1 MTEQR
6 YNQPVERDEID
17 KLNYQLELV
26 QKLHAESLRELQE
39 KEGGRLSREDKEAY
53 RAKRVAL
60 TEAHEHASKLIQDQI
75 ASTMA
80 ETRKRLALDLRYSG
94 ETAQEKEN
102 WQEAVRLV
110 ESAGDS
116 VQQIEQL
123 CHRAVRWG
131 DAELARALVLRWGGR
146 PEYKGLHEVL
156 SQVDPRVK
164 ATWDYECK
172 HGIYKKGAQAQTW
185 AGWQTVQRQPGAWS
199 EPVDIPGRPA
209 HLQPSYLKQQ
219 KRQMAFEKRNK

>member
-1 MTEQR
+1 MTEQEKQ
-6 YNQPVERDEID
+6 YNQPIDFDEID
-17 KLNYQLELV
+17 KLHVQLEVV
-26 QKLHAESLRELQE
+26 QKLHADSLRELQE
-39 KEGGRLSREDKEAY
+39 NEGKLLDKSDY
-53 RAKRVAL
+53 LAKRKAV
-60 TEAHEHASKLIQDQI
+60 TEAHEQASKLIQDQI

-80 ETRKRLALDLRYSG
+80 ETRKRLALELRYSG

-102 WQEAVRLV
+102 WAEAVRLV
-110 ESAGDS
+110 EGAGDS
-116 VQQIEQL
+116 VQKIEEL

-131 DAELARALVLRWGGR
+131 DCELARALVLIWGGR
-146 PEYKGLHEVL
+146 PDYKGLHEVL
-156 SQVDPRVK
+156 AQVDPRVK
-164 ATWDYECK
+164 ATFDYEVK

>member
-17 KLNYQLELV
+17 KLNYQLEVV
-26 QKLHAESLRELQE
+26 QKLHADSLRELQE
-39 KEGGRLSREDKEAY
+39 NEGKLLDKSDY
-53 RAKRVAL
+53 LAKRKAV
-60 TEAHEHASKLIQDQI
+60 TEAHEQASRLIQDQI

-80 ETRKRLALDLRYSG
+80 ETRKRLALELRYSG

-102 WQEAVRLV
+102 WAEAVRLV
-110 ESAGDS
+110 EGAGDS
-116 VQQIEQL
+116 VQKIEEL

-131 DAELARALVLRWGGR
+131 DCELARALVLIWGGR
-146 PEYKGLHEVL
+146 PGYRGLHEVL
-156 SQVDPRVK
+156 AQVDPRVK
-164 ATWDYECK
+164 ATYDYECK
-172 HGIYKKGAQAQTW
+172 HGIYKKGASSPTW

-199 EPVDIPGRPA
+199 QPVDIPGRPA

-219 KRQMAFEKRNK
+219 RREEFEKRNK

>member
-1 MTEQR
+1 MTEQEKQ
-6 YNQPVERDEID
+6 YNQPTQDFDEID
-17 KLNYQLELV
+17 KLSYQLEVV
-26 QKLHAESLRELQE
+26 QKLHADSLRELQE
-39 KEGGRLSREDKEAY
+39 NEGKLLDKSDY
-53 RAKRVAL
+53 LAKRKAV
-60 TEAHEHASKLIQDQI
+60 TEAHEQASKLIQDQI
-75 ASTMA
+75 ASTME
-80 ETRKRLALDLRYSG
+80 ETRKQLALSLRYSG

-102 WQEAVRLV
+102 WAEAVRLV
-110 ESAGDS
+110 EGAGDS

-131 DAELARALVLRWGGR
+131 DAELARALVMRWGGR
-146 PEYKGLHEVL
+146 PEYRGLHEVL
-156 SQVDPRVK
+156 SQVDARVK
-164 ATWDYECK
+164 ATFDYEVK

>member
-6 YNQPVERDEID
+6 DEIE
-17 KLNYQLELV
+17 QLQDALDHV
-26 QKLHAESLRELQE
+26 QKMHADSLRELQE
-39 KEGGRLSREDKEAY
+39 NEGKLLDKSAY
-53 RAKRVAL
+53 NAKRKL
-60 TEAHEHASKLIQDQI
+60 ITEAHEQASKKLVDQI
-75 ASTMA
+75 AELH
-80 ETRKRLALDLRYSG
+80 ETTRRNLALSLRYSG

-110 ESAGDS
+110 EQAGDS

-146 PEYKGLHEVL
+146 PEYRGLHEVL
-156 SQVDPRVK
+156 SQVDARVK
-164 ATWDYECK
+164 ATFDYEVK

>member
-1 MTEQR
+1 MTE
-6 YNQPVERDEID
+6 YNQPTEQLDTID
-17 KLNYQLELV
+17 KLSYQLEVV

-39 KEGGRLSREDKEAY
+39 TEGKLLDKSAY
-53 RAKRVAL
+53 RAKRQAI
-60 TEAHEHASKLIQDQI
+60 TEAHEQASKLIQDQI

-80 ETRKRLALDLRYSG
+80 ETRKQLALSLRYSG

-110 ESAGDS
+110 EQAGDS

-146 PEYKGLHEVL
+146 QDYKGLHEVL
-156 SQVDPRVK
+156 AQVDPRVK
-164 ATWDYECK
+164 ATFDYEVK
-172 HGIYKKGAQAQTW
+172 HGNYKKGASSMAW
-185 AGWQTVQRQPGAWS
+185 AGWQTIQRKQGEFS
-199 EPVDIPGRPA
+199 GVVDIPGRPA
-209 HLQPSYLKQQ
+209 HLQPGYLKQQ
-219 KRQMAFEKRNK
+219 RRAEFEQRNSNK

>member
-6 YNQPVERDEID
+6 YNQPTSELDEID
-17 KLNYQLELV
+17 KLHVQLEVV
-26 QKLHAESLRELQE
+26 QRLHADALRELQE
-39 KEGGRLSREDKEAY
+39 TDGKLLDKSAY
-53 RAKRVAL
+53 RAKRQAV
-60 TEAHEHASKLIQDQI
+60 TEAHEEASKVIQDQI
-75 ASTMA
+75 EQTH
-80 ETRKRLALDLRYSG
+80 ETTRRDLALALRYSG

-102 WQEAVRLV
+102 WAEAVRLV
-110 ESAGDS
+110 EGAGDS
-116 VQQIEQL
+116 VQKVEEL

-131 DAELARALVLRWGGR
+131 DAELARALVMRWGGR
-146 PEYKGLHEVL
+146 PGYRGLHEVL
-156 SQVDPRVK
+156 AQVDPRVK
-164 ATWDYECK
+164 ATFDFECK
-172 HGIYKKGAQAQTW
+172 HGIYKKGVQAVTW

>member
-6 YNQPVERDEID
+6 YNQPTSELDEID
-17 KLNYQLELV
+17 KLHVQLEAV
-26 QKLHAESLRELQE
+26 QKMHADSLRELQE
-39 KEGGRLSREDKEAY
+39 NEGKLLDKSDY
-53 RAKRVAL
+53 LAKRKAV
-60 TEAHEHASKLIQDQI
+60 TEAHEQASKLIQDQI

-102 WQEAVRLV
+102 WAEAVRLV

-116 VQQIEQL
+116 VQKVEEL

-131 DAELARALVLRWGGR
+131 DAELARALVMRWGGR
-146 PEYKGLHEVL
+146 PGYRGLHEVL
-156 SQVDPRVK
+156 AQVDPRVK
-164 ATWDYECK
+164 ATFDFECK
-172 HGIYKKGAQAQTW
+172 HGIYKKGVQAVTW

-199 EPVDIPGRPA
+199 QPVDIPGRPA
-209 HLQPSYLKQQ
+209 HLQPAYLKQQ
-219 KRQMAFEKRNK
+219 RREAFEKRNK

>member
-17 KLNYQLELV
+17 KLNYQLEAV
-26 QKLHAESLRELQE
+26 QKMHADSLRELQE
-39 KEGGRLSREDKEAY
+39 NEGKLLDKSDY
-53 RAKRVAL
+53 LAKRKAV
-60 TEAHEHASKLIQDQI
+60 TEAHEQASKLIQDQI
-75 ASTMA
+75 EETKA
-80 ETRKRLALDLRYSG
+80 ETRKRLALALRYSG

-102 WQEAVRLV
+102 WAEAVRLV
-110 ESAGDS
+110 EGAGDS

-131 DAELARALVLRWGGR
+131 DAELARALVMRWGGR
-146 PEYKGLHEVL
+146 PEYRGLHEVL
-156 SQVDPRVK
+156 SQVDARVK
-164 ATWDYECK
+164 ATFDYEVK

-199 EPVDIPGRPA
+199 EPVDIPGRPD
-209 HLQPSYLKQQ
+209 HLQPSYLKAQ
-219 KRQMAFEKRNK
+219 KNQMLLDRKNR

>member
-1 MTEQR
+1 MTEQ
-6 YNQPVERDEID
+6 YDEID
-17 KLNYQLELV
+17 KLNDALEHV
-26 QKLHAESLRELQE
+26 QAMHGQALRELQE
-39 KEGGRLSREDKEAY
+39 NEGKLLDKSVY
-53 RAKRVAL
+53 QAKRKL
-60 TEAHEHASKLIQDQI
+60 ITESHEEASKKLVDQI
-75 ASTMA
+75 AELH
-80 ETRKRLALDLRYSG
+80 ETTRRDLALALRYSG

-110 ESAGDS
+110 EQTGDS

-131 DAELARALVLRWGGR
+131 DAELARALVMRWGGR
-146 PEYKGLHEVL
+146 PEYRGLHEVL
-156 SQVDPRVK
+156 SQVDARVK
-164 ATWDYECK
+164 ATFDYEVK